1 MKVASEAPA
10 RAASPGDGAATARR
24 GSTTPWIVAAV
35 VFVVAAGVVLRFVTF
50 SDLWLDEA
58 LSVNV
63 ANLPLRDI
71 PNWLRHDGAPPL
83 YYFMLHVWM
92 SVFGTSDFAVR
103 SLSGVLSVAT
113 IPPMWFA
120 GRRIAGRAGAWI
132 AVLVLA
138 SSPFGIGFG
147 TETRM
152 YSLVMLLVVLGY
164 LALHRLLERPSLG
177 RQAVVAVIAGLLL
190 YTQYWSLYLL
200 AVVGALLVWRAW
212 RVHDPQARRAALAG
226 IVALVAG
233 GITFL
238 PWIPTFVYQSAHTG
252 TPWGDPIA
260 PTASFVFSI
269 RDFAGGEHSEAYV
282 LLVVLAFLLVVA
294 VFGRSIDRFR
304 LELDVR
310 TRPGVRSETLVWVAT
325 VLLGGTATFVTSG
338 AFAGR
343 YASVVYPLFALIVAY
358 GITVFTDT
366 RIRVVL
372 LIIIVVIGFGSG
384 ARRVFEDRTQAA
396 QVADVINARARPGD
410 VVMYCPDQ
418 VGPSV
423 SRLLRG
429 NLRVD
434 QLTFPNG
441 DPPELVDWI
450 DYKQRRRNAN
460 LHAFAASVDKQAGNR
475 AIWYVIANNYRG
487 GNEGRCEGVQQAL
500 NDIRPGARLLVE
512 PNDDYPEF
520 LGLLAYPRK

>member
-24 GSTTPWIVAAV
+24 GSTAPWIVAAV

-113 IPPMWFA
+113 ISPMWFA

-233 GITFL
+233 GI
-238 PWIPTFVYQSAHTG
+238 
-252 TPWGDPIA
+252 
-260 PTASFVFSI
+260 
-269 RDFAGGEHSEAYV
+269 
-282 LLVVLAFLLVVA
+282 AFLLVVA

-410 VVMYCPDQ
+410 VVIYCPDQ

-441 DPPELVDWI
+441 DPPELVDWV